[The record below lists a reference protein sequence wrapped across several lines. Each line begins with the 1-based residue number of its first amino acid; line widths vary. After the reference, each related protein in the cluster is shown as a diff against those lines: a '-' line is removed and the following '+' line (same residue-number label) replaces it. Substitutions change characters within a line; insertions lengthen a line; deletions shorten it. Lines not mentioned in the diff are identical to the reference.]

1 VLTTAR
7 PLFLDVPAAYAD
19 PSGLAD
25 QQAEG
30 AVSLVVVTYPGDDT
44 GGDAE
49 AGGGASD
56 PSPPPTATY
65 DAFVA
70 ASGALLAVA
79 RSTPDYRFPVTPA
92 TALARFYD
100 ARDEASG
107 DGVSGDGPTL
117 SLYALDEADCARLLE
132 TAYYAEC
139 LKLHVNGAA
148 SADLVRAQL
157 ARSGCRSGLLEVN
170 DFSDPAAPRVA
181 LLDLAEVLDPT
192 SNDPPDDDLGG
203 LLDGFSG
210 RVLLYDRR
218 KNRATLPDRAGHGFD
233 LPAAIE
239 QAARLAETRRASRRE
254 AHGTQEPAAP
264 LPDPAETALAER
276 SARAEAAPP
285 VPPAASAL
293 GALVAELQGAHPA
306 PSEGTGDSV
315 STGGPSTLSLAVLD
329 ETDPPGPV
337 ASPTDA
343 ASPAAPP
350 PPPVERAPPAEA
362 APPSPIPSERS
373 ERHPPSPAAQPPKP
387 HPLAAELD
395 RLRSDVASL
404 FEDHVGRDRA
414 RQHEAHVL
422 GALGLPAPP
431 PPDHAV
437 PFLRALLTA
446 DPPRRWHLF
455 KRARGRAAAAA
466 TDRLMAFHVAHSA
479 EPDARAQAAVQDVAA
494 LWTRLHK

>member
-1 VLTTAR
+1 MLTTAR

-30 AVSLVVVTYPGDDT
+30 AVSLVVVTYPGD
-44 GGDAE
+44 GAE
-49 AGGGASD
+49 RDVEGGAAD

-107 DGVSGDGPTL
+107 DGAPGDGPTL

-139 LKLHVNGAA
+139 LKLHVDGAD

-170 DFSDPAAPRVA
+170 DFSDSAAPRVA
-181 LLDLAEVLDPT
+181 LLDLADVLDT
-192 SNDPPDDDLGG
+192 DDLPGDALDG

-218 KNRATLPDRAGHGFD
+218 KNRKTLPDRAGHGFD

-254 AHGTQEPAAP
+254 AHAVPTGTTPT
-264 LPDPAETALAER
+264 PDPAEAALAER
-276 SARAEAAPP
+276 TARAEAAPP

-293 GALVAELQGAHPA
+293 GALVAELQGASPA
-306 PSEGTGDSV
+306 QGSGDGL
-315 STGGPSTLSLAVLD
+315 STGGPSTLSLSVLD
-329 ETDPPGPV
+329 EPTVETETDADAF
-337 ASPTDA
+337 ASPPPHPTDGPLPTDHD
-343 ASPAAPP
+343 ASDGD
-350 PPPVERAPPAEA
+350 
-362 APPSPIPSERS
+362 PPSPIPAADGG
-373 ERHPPSPAAQPPKP
+373 PPARESALTSPAAAPPP

-395 RLRSDVASL
+395 RLRSDVAAL

-479 EPDARAQAAVQDVAA
+479 EPDARAQSAVQDVAA